1 MKVGQWTL
9 GDLREALSK
18 VPDHVVFPI
27 GFDDAYS
34 YRGDY
39 AEAAVQAATMVAM
52 RRLSRAAGWEDIV
65 YEADL
70 CTCGHDRGIHYRGC
84 MHQEPEKRERVM
96 NANGITYQV
105 LITPPGPECPCEK
118 FELDESVAHAE
129 VVVGDVPP
137 REGNSAQRMAD
148 KWGWNE

>member
-1 MKVGQWTL
+1 MRITL
-9 GDLREALSK
+9 TL
-18 VPDHVVFPI
+18 
-27 GFDDAYS
+27 DD
-34 YRGDY
+34 GTEHDVT
-39 AEAAVQAATMVAM
+39 EAVQIIYDALHASMDFGSGFLDTSEIMAM

-65 YEADL
+65 YPSDL
-70 CTCGHDRGIHYRGC
+70 CTCGHDRGEHYHRGC
-84 MHQEPEKRERVM
+84 RWREPERRDPVM